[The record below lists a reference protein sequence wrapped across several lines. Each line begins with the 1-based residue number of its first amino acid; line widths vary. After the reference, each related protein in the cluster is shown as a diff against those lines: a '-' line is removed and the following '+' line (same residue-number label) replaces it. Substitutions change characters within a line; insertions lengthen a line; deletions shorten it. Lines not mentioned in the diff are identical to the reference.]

1 MSDKPSFLDELK
13 RRNVCKL
20 AIAYTAVGWL
30 TNRQR
35 ARAAIV
41 ALDVQESRRHIDGKT
56 LGLLFLLSLSVF
68 INYVDR
74 GNLSVAAPLL
84 KGELHL
90 SASQLGILLGG
101 FFWTYTALMIVS
113 GWMVDRFDV
122 SWVLAGGFVIWSLA
136 TATTGL
142 VHGFSALL
150 ICRLFL
156 GAGESVAFPSY
167 GKILAQHVAQEHRG
181 VANAMIIS
189 GMSCGPAVGT
199 LVCGGL
205 MATYGWRPVFVFLG
219 FVSLLWV
226 VPWIRWMPK
235 ARITAE
241 RFVCPASVAEILR
254 RRAFWGAALG
264 HFCSNY
270 PFYLMILWL
279 PYYLVSERHLSMEQM
294 AWEGA
299 LFYLTFAIV
308 SPIAGWIADSYIRG
322 GASPNVVRKVF
333 MAIGHTVI
341 AAGILGCAAAQAR
354 TSFLCLIGMGA
365 GCGFTGPNIYV
376 FAQTLAG
383 PAVAGRWTGLQN
395 SFANLAGIVVAP
407 LTGFVVDRTGQF
419 WWAFVVAASVTLLG
433 GLSWVLLV
441 GPLVP
446 VQWPA
451 ENCSGRES

>member
-136 TATTGL
+136 TALL
-142 VHGFSALL
+142 VWFTVSRLL

-167 GKILAQHVAQEHRG
+167 GKILAHTCREEHRG

-199 LVCGGL
+199 L
-205 MATYGWRPVFVFLG
+205 
-219 FVSLLWV
+219 S
-226 VPWIRWMPK
+226 
-235 ARITAE
+235 
-241 RFVCPASVAEILR
+241 
-254 RRAFWGAALG
+254 
-264 HFCSNY
+264 
-270 PFYLMILWL
+270 
-279 PYYLVSERHLSMEQM
+279 
-294 AWEGA
+294 
-299 LFYLTFAIV
+299 
-308 SPIAGWIADSYIRG
+308 
-322 GASPNVVRKVF
+322 
-333 MAIGHTVI
+333 
-341 AAGILGCAAAQAR
+341 
-354 TSFLCLIGMGA
+354 
-365 GCGFTGPNIYV
+365 
-376 FAQTLAG
+376 
-383 PAVAGRWTGLQN
+383 
-395 SFANLAGIVVAP
+395 
-407 LTGFVVDRTGQF
+407 VVD
-419 WWAFVVAASVTLLG
+419 
-433 GLSWVLLV
+433 
-441 GPLVP
+441 
-446 VQWPA
+446 
-451 ENCSGRES
+451 